1 MSASQRHD
9 TMAIVIILNGTTSAG
24 KTSLARA
31 LQDLTS
37 RPLLHVR
44 MDDFL
49 SMQPH
54 QLDNHPDGFV
64 FARVEGAEPPE
75 VSIKTGAYG
84 AKLLSGMRRSVAAL
98 ADSGL
103 DLVVDDVWLNEGVE
117 QADYVRL
124 LSRHQ
129 VFFVGVR
136 APLGILEQREIARGD
151 RDIGQARWQQGRV
164 HVGAN
169 YDLEIDTGEMT
180 PEQAARRICEAFP
193 L

>member
-1 MSASQRHD
+1 MSAWWLRD
-9 TMAIVIILNGTTSAG
+9 RMAIVIILNGTTSAG

-31 LQDLTS
+31 LQDVAS

-49 SMQPH
+49 TMQPRR
-54 QLDNHPDGFV
+54 LDNHPDGFV
-64 FARVEGAEPPE
+64 FAGVEGVEPPE
-75 VSIKTGAYG
+75 VSIKTGPYG
-84 AKLLSGMRRSVAAL
+84 AKLISGMRQAVAAM

-103 DLVVDDVWLNEGVE
+103 DMIVDDVWLREGAE
-117 QADYVRL
+117 QADYIRL
-124 LSRHQ
+124 LSKHQ
-129 VFFVGVR
+129 VFFVGVS
-136 APLGILEQREIARGD
+136 APLAILEQRELARGD

-164 HVGAN
+164 HIGAT

-180 PEQAARRICEAFP
+180 PQQAAWKIQEAFS